1 MLKKERFFRIL
12 ELLDHKS
19 FITIQE
25 LMEVLNAS
33 KSTVNRDL
41 IELEKQG
48 LIQRER
54 GGAIKKEM
62 PATLSS
68 YRELPVMDKEH
79 IHSAEKDMI
88 CAQAAAI
95 VKDGDCVYVDSGTT
109 PSYLIPY
116 IAGKNIKLVTSS
128 IYALRKL
135 PASFPGELFLIG
147 GKYDMRYDM
156 SVGYL
161 TTEHIRKFHFDHA
174 FFSASGVELDSQEV
188 LAIDFTISE
197 VKSTVLQRS
206 RSSHLLI
213 DDSKLSIRAL
223 CTWAVLSDFQDV
235 YINAFEAM
243 REMELPQHFIIC
255 K

>member
-1 MLKKERFFRIL
+1 MLTKERFFRIL

-48 LIQRER
+48 LIH
-54 GGAIKKEM
+54 
-62 PATLSS
+62 
-68 YRELPVMDKEH
+68 RELPVMDKEH

>member
-1 MLKKERFFRIL
+1 MLTKERFFRIL

-116 IAGKNIKLVTSS
+116 IAGKNIKLVTSAFMH
-128 IYALRKL
+128 YASCLPPF
-135 PASFPGELFLIG
+135 PASFF
-147 GKYDMRYDM
+147 
-156 SVGYL
+156 
-161 TTEHIRKFHFDHA
+161 
-174 FFSASGVELDSQEV
+174 
-188 LAIDFTISE
+188 
-197 VKSTVLQRS
+197 
-206 RSSHLLI
+206 
-213 DDSKLSIRAL
+213 
-223 CTWAVLSDFQDV
+223 
-235 YINAFEAM
+235 
-243 REMELPQHFIIC
+243 
-255 K
+255 

>member
-1 MLKKERFFRIL
+1 MLTKERFFRIL

-79 IHSAEKDMI
+79 IHRYRK
-88 CAQAAAI
+88 
-95 VKDGDCVYVDSGTT
+95 GRGLCVCGFRYDPQLSD
-109 PSYLIPY
+109 
-116 IAGKNIKLVTSS
+116 S
-128 IYALRKL
+128 IYCR
-135 PASFPGELFLIG
+135 
-147 GKYDMRYDM
+147 
-156 SVGYL
+156 
-161 TTEHIRKFHFDHA
+161 
-174 FFSASGVELDSQEV
+174 
-188 LAIDFTISE
+188 
-197 VKSTVLQRS
+197 
-206 RSSHLLI
+206 
-213 DDSKLSIRAL
+213 
-223 CTWAVLSDFQDV
+223 
-235 YINAFEAM
+235 
-243 REMELPQHFIIC
+243 
-255 K
+255 

>member
-1 MLKKERFFRIL
+1 
-12 ELLDHKS
+12 
-19 FITIQE
+19 
-25 LMEVLNAS
+25 
-33 KSTVNRDL
+33 
-41 IELEKQG
+41 
-48 LIQRER
+48 
-54 GGAIKKEM
+54 
-62 PATLSS
+62 
-68 YRELPVMDKEH
+68 MDKEH
-79 IHSAEKDMI
+79 IHSREKDI
-88 CAQAAAI
+88 LCRRAAEI

-116 IAGKNIKLVTSS
+116 IAKKNIKLVTSS

-135 PASFPGELFLIG
+135 PASFSGELFLIG

-197 VKSTVLQRS
+197 VKSTVMQRS
-206 RSSHLLI
+206 RNSHLLI

-223 CTWAVLSDFQDV
+223 CTWAMLSDFQDV
-235 YINAFEAM
+235 YINAAESLQ
-243 REMELPQHFIIC
+243 ELELPEHFILC

>member
-1 MLKKERFFRIL
+1 
-12 ELLDHKS
+12 
-19 FITIQE
+19 
-25 LMEVLNAS
+25 
-33 KSTVNRDL
+33 
-41 IELEKQG
+41 
-48 LIQRER
+48 
-54 GGAIKKEM
+54 
-62 PATLSS
+62 
-68 YRELPVMDKEH
+68 MDKEH
-79 IHSAEKDMI
+79 IHSAQKDMI

-223 CTWAVLSDFQDV
+223 CTWAVLSDFRMYTSMPLSPCGKWSCRSISSFVNRTHCSSFFLRCHTVVKQLRHDCFHNV
-235 YINAFEAM
+235 
-243 REMELPQHFIIC
+243 
-255 K
+255 

>member
-116 IAGKNIKLVTSS
+116 IAGIHQCL
-128 IYALRKL
+128 
-135 PASFPGELFLIG
+135 
-147 GKYDMRYDM
+147 
-156 SVGYL
+156 
-161 TTEHIRKFHFDHA
+161 
-174 FFSASGVELDSQEV
+174 
-188 LAIDFTISE
+188 
-197 VKSTVLQRS
+197 
-206 RSSHLLI
+206 
-213 DDSKLSIRAL
+213 
-223 CTWAVLSDFQDV
+223 
-235 YINAFEAM
+235 
-243 REMELPQHFIIC
+243 
-255 K
+255 

>member
-1 MLKKERFFRIL
+1 MLTKERFFRIL

-147 GKYDMRYDM
+147 GKYDMRYPG
-156 SVGYL
+156 SACIYKVQ
-161 TTEHIRKFHFDHA
+161 KFH
-174 FFSASGVELDSQEV
+174 
-188 LAIDFTISE
+188 
-197 VKSTVLQRS
+197 
-206 RSSHLLI
+206 
-213 DDSKLSIRAL
+213 
-223 CTWAVLSDFQDV
+223 
-235 YINAFEAM
+235 
-243 REMELPQHFIIC
+243 
-255 K
+255 